1 MKEEKKKDEFNE
13 KYYEIKDLVP
23 RVLFM
28 IQETE
33 DMINLVKSSKYKG
46 DQTEIEIC
54 SDYIKDLKKNK
65 LKKIKSIKEKGDKN
79 LKNFKPKNDNKISN
93 DEEDKKDYN
102 EWVDIDDNMNE
113 KGEILIKKN
122 PNISHKDS
130 ELKNNSVK
138 ERERMINSLK
148 SGTLEYYANEKHGK
162 QNKKEKNTK
171 ISIKDSDIDDDIYEK
186 QKMAEALLL
195 SEIDKAMSE
204 RNNKILEI
212 EKNAEKLA
220 ADSEMYYRK
229 AKSLKR
235 NKFMSWTQYNDNG
248 DFKVENINK
257 AKIICYLS
265 VIFIIIITLVTLLVL
280 FFH

>member
-1 MKEEKKKDEFNE
+1 
-13 KYYEIKDLVP
+13 
-23 RVLFM
+23 M

-162 QNKKEKNTK
+162 QNKKEKNNK
-171 ISIKDSDIDDDIYEK
+171 ISIKESDIDDDIYEK

-265 VIFIIIITLVTLLVL
+265 VIFIIIITLVTLLIL

>member
-1 MKEEKKKDEFNE
+1 
-13 KYYEIKDLVP
+13 
-23 RVLFM
+23 M

-148 SGTLEYYANEKHGK
+148 SGTIDYYANEKHGK
-162 QNKKEKNTK
+162 QDKKEKNIK
-171 ISIKDSDIDDDIYEK
+171 ISIKESDIDDDIYEK

-220 ADSEMYYRK
+220 ADSRMYYKK
-229 AKSLKR
+229 AKSLKK
-235 NKFMSWTQYNDNG
+235 NKFMSWTQYNDND

>member
-1 MKEEKKKDEFNE
+1 
-13 KYYEIKDLVP
+13 
-23 RVLFM
+23 M

-148 SGTLEYYANEKHGK
+148 SGTLDYYANEKHGK

>member
-1 MKEEKKKDEFNE
+1 
-13 KYYEIKDLVP
+13 
-23 RVLFM
+23 M

-148 SGTLEYYANEKHGK
+148 SGTLDYYANEKHGK
-162 QNKKEKNTK
+162 QNKKEKNNK
-171 ISIKDSDIDDDIYEK
+171 ISIKESDIDDDIYEK
-186 QKMAEALLL
+186 QKMTEALLL

>member
-1 MKEEKKKDEFNE
+1 
-13 KYYEIKDLVP
+13 
-23 RVLFM
+23 M

-33 DMINLVKSSKYKG
+33 DMINLVKSSNYKG
-46 DQTEIEIC
+46 DKTEIEIC
-54 SDYIKDLKKNK
+54 SDYIKDLKKHK
-65 LKKIKSIKEKGDKN
+65 LKKIKSMKEKGDK
-79 LKNFKPKNDNKISN
+79 KIKDYVKTKKDDNKISL
-93 DEEDKKDYN
+93 DEEEDKKDYN

-130 ELKNNSVK
+130 KLKNNSVK

-148 SGTLEYYANEKHGK
+148 SGTLDYYANEKHGK
-162 QNKKEKNTK
+162 QNKKKKNTK
-171 ISIKDSDIDDDIYEK
+171 ISIKESDIDDDIYEK

>member
-1 MKEEKKKDEFNE
+1 
-13 KYYEIKDLVP
+13 
-23 RVLFM
+23 M

-54 SDYIKDLKKNK
+54 SDYIKDLKKHK

-79 LKNFKPKNDNKISN
+79 LKNFIPKNDNKISN

-113 KGEILIKKN
+113 KGEIIIEKN

-130 ELKNNSVK
+130 ELKNNSIK

-148 SGTLEYYANEKHGK
+148 SGTIDYYANEKHGK
-162 QNKKEKNTK
+162 QDKKEKNIK
-171 ISIKDSDIDDDIYEK
+171 ISIKESDIDDDIYEK

-195 SEIDKAMSE
+195 SEIDKNLYE

-220 ADSEMYYRK
+220 ADSRMYYKK
-229 AKSLKR
+229 AKSLK
-235 NKFMSWTQYNDNG
+235 K
-248 DFKVENINK
+248 
-257 AKIICYLS
+257 
-265 VIFIIIITLVTLLVL
+265 
-280 FFH
+280 

>member
-1 MKEEKKKDEFNE
+1 
-13 KYYEIKDLVP
+13 
-23 RVLFM
+23 M

-148 SGTLEYYANEKHGK
+148 SGTLDYYANEKHGK
-162 QNKKEKNTK
+162 QNKKKKNTK
-171 ISIKDSDIDDDIYEK
+171 ISIKESDIDDDIYEK

-248 DFKVENINK
+248 DFKAENINK

-265 VIFIIIITLVTLLVL
+265 VIFIIIITLVTLLIL